1 MSKLGITE
9 VVLRDG
15 NQSLLATKI
24 SLEDLLPAA
33 RLLDEIGY
41 WSIESW
47 GGATFDVCLRHLNE
61 DPWER
66 LKELKKAMPKTP
78 QQMLLRGQNL
88 VGYKHFS
95 DQIVSKFINKSAEN
109 GIDVFRIFDALNDIE
124 NIRFS
129 LEQVKENNKH
139 AQAAMAYTTS
149 PIHNIQYWLDLAKS
163 MEDIGIDSIAIK
175 DMAGILKPN
184 DAFQLISKLKE
195 ELSIPIHMQTH
206 ATTGMSTATNLKAIE
221 AGIDNIDTSISSMSM
236 TYGHS
241 STETLVSMLQ
251 DTDLSL
257 DFDLLKLDQ
266 ISQYFKKIRNK
277 YSEFEGSL
285 KGVDVQMLV
294 RQVPGGMLSNL
305 ESQLKQMNLEDKL
318 EEVIQEIPRV
328 RKDLGYLPL
337 VTPVSQIIGA
347 QALSNIIDGKRYEK
361 LSIELTKLI
370 SGYYGK
376 IFGKVE
382 DDLKDK
388 ARLEME
394 PIKTRP
400 ADDLVNDFKQLK
412 EDLSN
417 FCLKNSLKDASQIDE
432 NVLSFA
438 LFPYSSTD
446 FLKIITKNFLL
457 IYNLIMEKIRNNS
470 LWRYWFYGQ
479 LCAKYF
485 KENYSD
491 LNWAIAGR
499 NKEKLEE
506 IKENFALEVDV
517 LVADGDNL
525 EALRVM
531 AGQTKVVVIYCSSP
545 FARYSDLLVQ
555 ACVEQGTHYTDITGE
570 NHWVRTLID
579 KHRQTTRV

>member
-1 MSKLGITE
+1 MSNVGITE

-15 NQSLLATKI
+15 NQSLLATRI

-33 RLLDEIGY
+33 KQLDEIGY

-400 ADDLVNDFKQLK
+400 ADDLVNDFEQLK

-446 FLKIITKNFLL
+446 FFKN
-457 IYNLIMEKIRNNS
+457 
-470 LWRYWFYGQ
+470 
-479 LCAKYF
+479 
-485 KENYSD
+485 NY
-491 LNWAIAGR
+491 
-499 NKEKLEE
+499 
-506 IKENFALEVDV
+506 
-517 LVADGDNL
+517 
-525 EALRVM
+525 
-531 AGQTKVVVIYCSSP
+531 
-545 FARYSDLLVQ
+545 
-555 ACVEQGTHYTDITGE
+555 
-570 NHWVRTLID
+570 
-579 KHRQTTRV
+579 

>member
-15 NQSLLATKI
+15 NQSLLATRI

-206 ATTGMSTATNLKAIE
+206 ATTGMSTATNLKAVE

-236 TYGHS
+236 PYGHS
-241 STETLVSMLQ
+241 STETLLSMLQ

-376 IFGKVE
+376 IFGQVE
-382 DDLKDK
+382 DGLKEK
-388 ARLEME
+388 AKLEME
-394 PIKTRP
+394 PIETRP
-400 ADDLVNDFKQLK
+400 ADDLVDDFDQLK

-417 FCLKNSLKDASQIDE
+417 FCLKNSLKDTSLVDE

-446 FLKIITKNFLL
+446 FFKN
-457 IYNLIMEKIRNNS
+457 
-470 LWRYWFYGQ
+470 
-479 LCAKYF
+479 
-485 KENYSD
+485 NY
-491 LNWAIAGR
+491 
-499 NKEKLEE
+499 
-506 IKENFALEVDV
+506 
-517 LVADGDNL
+517 
-525 EALRVM
+525 
-531 AGQTKVVVIYCSSP
+531 
-545 FARYSDLLVQ
+545 
-555 ACVEQGTHYTDITGE
+555 
-570 NHWVRTLID
+570 
-579 KHRQTTRV
+579 

>member
-15 NQSLLATKI
+15 NQSLLATRI

-241 STETLVSMLQ
+241 STETIVSMLQ

-376 IFGKVE
+376 IFGKVK

-446 FLKIITKNFLL
+446 FFKN
-457 IYNLIMEKIRNNS
+457 
-470 LWRYWFYGQ
+470 
-479 LCAKYF
+479 
-485 KENYSD
+485 NY
-491 LNWAIAGR
+491 
-499 NKEKLEE
+499 
-506 IKENFALEVDV
+506 
-517 LVADGDNL
+517 
-525 EALRVM
+525 
-531 AGQTKVVVIYCSSP
+531 
-545 FARYSDLLVQ
+545 
-555 ACVEQGTHYTDITGE
+555 
-570 NHWVRTLID
+570 
-579 KHRQTTRV
+579 

>member
-15 NQSLLATKI
+15 NQSLLATRI

-109 GIDVFRIFDALNDIE
+109 GIDVFRIFDALNDID
-124 NIRFS
+124 NVRFS

-241 STETLVSMLQ
+241 STETIVSMLQ

-347 QALSNIIDGKRYEK
+347 QALSNIVDGKRYEK

-376 IFGKVE
+376 IFGKVK

-400 ADDLVNDFKQLK
+400 ADDLVNDFEQLK

-446 FLKIITKNFLL
+446 FFKN
-457 IYNLIMEKIRNNS
+457 
-470 LWRYWFYGQ
+470 
-479 LCAKYF
+479 
-485 KENYSD
+485 NY
-491 LNWAIAGR
+491 
-499 NKEKLEE
+499 
-506 IKENFALEVDV
+506 
-517 LVADGDNL
+517 
-525 EALRVM
+525 
-531 AGQTKVVVIYCSSP
+531 
-545 FARYSDLLVQ
+545 
-555 ACVEQGTHYTDITGE
+555 
-570 NHWVRTLID
+570 
-579 KHRQTTRV
+579 

>member
-1 MSKLGITE
+1 MSNVGITE

-15 NQSLLATKI
+15 NQSLLATRI

-33 RLLDEIGY
+33 KQLDEIGY

-149 PIHNIQYWLDLAKS
+149 PIHNIQYWIDLAKS

-184 DAFQLISKLKE
+184 DAYQLISKLKE

-251 DTDLSL
+251 DTDFSL
-257 DFDLLKLDQ
+257 DFDLLKLDE
-266 ISQYFKKIRNK
+266 ISQYFKNIRNK

-318 EEVIQEIPRV
+318 EAVIQEIPRV
-328 RKDLGYLPL
+328 RKDLG
-337 VTPVSQIIGA
+337 
-347 QALSNIIDGKRYEK
+347 
-361 LSIELTKLI
+361 
-370 SGYYGK
+370 
-376 IFGKVE
+376 
-382 DDLKDK
+382 
-388 ARLEME
+388 
-394 PIKTRP
+394 
-400 ADDLVNDFKQLK
+400 
-412 EDLSN
+412 
-417 FCLKNSLKDASQIDE
+417 
-432 NVLSFA
+432 
-438 LFPYSSTD
+438 
-446 FLKIITKNFLL
+446 
-457 IYNLIMEKIRNNS
+457 
-470 LWRYWFYGQ
+470 
-479 LCAKYF
+479 
-485 KENYSD
+485 
-491 LNWAIAGR
+491 
-499 NKEKLEE
+499 
-506 IKENFALEVDV
+506 
-517 LVADGDNL
+517 
-525 EALRVM
+525 
-531 AGQTKVVVIYCSSP
+531 
-545 FARYSDLLVQ
+545 
-555 ACVEQGTHYTDITGE
+555 
-570 NHWVRTLID
+570 
-579 KHRQTTRV
+579 

>member
-15 NQSLLATKI
+15 NQSLLATRI

-417 FCLKNSLKDASQIDE
+417 FCLKNSLKDASQNEE

-446 FLKIITKNFLL
+446 FFKN
-457 IYNLIMEKIRNNS
+457 
-470 LWRYWFYGQ
+470 
-479 LCAKYF
+479 
-485 KENYSD
+485 NY
-491 LNWAIAGR
+491 
-499 NKEKLEE
+499 
-506 IKENFALEVDV
+506 
-517 LVADGDNL
+517 
-525 EALRVM
+525 
-531 AGQTKVVVIYCSSP
+531 
-545 FARYSDLLVQ
+545 
-555 ACVEQGTHYTDITGE
+555 
-570 NHWVRTLID
+570 
-579 KHRQTTRV
+579 

>member
-15 NQSLLATKI
+15 NQSLLATRI

-241 STETLVSMLQ
+241 STETIVSMLQ

-400 ADDLVNDFKQLK
+400 ADDLVNDFELLK

-432 NVLSFA
+432 NILSFA

-446 FLKIITKNFLL
+446 FFKN
-457 IYNLIMEKIRNNS
+457 
-470 LWRYWFYGQ
+470 
-479 LCAKYF
+479 
-485 KENYSD
+485 NY
-491 LNWAIAGR
+491 
-499 NKEKLEE
+499 
-506 IKENFALEVDV
+506 
-517 LVADGDNL
+517 
-525 EALRVM
+525 
-531 AGQTKVVVIYCSSP
+531 
-545 FARYSDLLVQ
+545 
-555 ACVEQGTHYTDITGE
+555 
-570 NHWVRTLID
+570 
-579 KHRQTTRV
+579 

>member
-15 NQSLLATKI
+15 NQSLLATRI

-109 GIDVFRIFDALNDIE
+109 GIDVFRIFDALNDID
-124 NIRFS
+124 NVRFS

-241 STETLVSMLQ
+241 STETIVSMLQ

-376 IFGKVE
+376 IFGKVK

-400 ADDLVNDFKQLK
+400 ADDLVNDFEQLK

-446 FLKIITKNFLL
+446 FFKN
-457 IYNLIMEKIRNNS
+457 
-470 LWRYWFYGQ
+470 
-479 LCAKYF
+479 
-485 KENYSD
+485 NY
-491 LNWAIAGR
+491 
-499 NKEKLEE
+499 
-506 IKENFALEVDV
+506 
-517 LVADGDNL
+517 
-525 EALRVM
+525 
-531 AGQTKVVVIYCSSP
+531 
-545 FARYSDLLVQ
+545 
-555 ACVEQGTHYTDITGE
+555 
-570 NHWVRTLID
+570 
-579 KHRQTTRV
+579 